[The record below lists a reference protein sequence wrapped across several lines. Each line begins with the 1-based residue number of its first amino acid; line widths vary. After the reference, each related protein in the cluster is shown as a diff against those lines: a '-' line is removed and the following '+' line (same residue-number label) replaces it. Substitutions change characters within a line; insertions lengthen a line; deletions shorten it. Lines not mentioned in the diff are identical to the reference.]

1 MVLGSGSLVA
11 GAVGP
16 SATTAAAGTALAPAA
31 IPNDYR
37 GSQQDGGGD
46 QSAEKDIQP
55 HIRQSP
61 AEGRSGAGAGL
72 PTRRGRT
79 AR

>member
-1 MVLGSGSLVA
+1 MVLGSGILVA
-11 GAVGP
+11 RAVGP
-16 SATTAAAGTALAPAA
+16 SAAAAAAGTALAPAA
-31 IPNDYR
+31 VTKDLDQ
-37 GSQQDGGGD
+37 SQEDGGGD

-61 AEGRSGAGAGL
+61 AEGRSGAGAE
-72 PTRRGRT
+72 PPAKPGRT

>member
-1 MVLGSGSLVA
+1 MVLGSGILVA
-11 GAVGP
+11 RAVGP

-31 IPNDYR
+31 VTKDLDQ
-37 GSQQDGGGD
+37 SQEDGGGD